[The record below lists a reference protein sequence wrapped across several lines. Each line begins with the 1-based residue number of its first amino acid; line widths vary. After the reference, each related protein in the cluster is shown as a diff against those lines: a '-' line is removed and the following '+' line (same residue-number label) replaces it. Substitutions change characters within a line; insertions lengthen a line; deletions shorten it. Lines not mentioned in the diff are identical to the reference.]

1 LTDAS
6 PSPPSYAR
14 LRAALSWLL
23 TLFWAG
29 LIYQLSSEVYGA
41 SLTGWLLELGL
52 DFLHISVTPQT
63 FEGLHFLLRKSAHAS
78 EYAIFAALIYHSLE
92 VRRPRGWRV
101 KPALW
106 AVLAAGLYA
115 LTDEYHQS
123 FVPGRTAS
131 LIDCG
136 IDTGGAALGVLLVY
150 ADAWFLH
157 AAANRPAADS
167 ASSAEVKK
175 GTGGE

>member
-1 LTDAS
+1 MTDAS

-29 LIYQLSSEVYGA
+29 LIYQFSSEAYGA
-41 SLTGWLLELGL
+41 SVTAWLLELGL
-52 DFLHISVTPQT
+52 DFLHIRVTPQT
-63 FEGLHFLLRKSAHAS
+63 FEGLHFLLRKSAHIS
-78 EYAIFAALIYHSLE
+78 EYAIFAVLIYHSLE
-92 VRRPRGWRV
+92 ARHPRGWRA
-101 KPALW
+101 KPALR
-106 AVLAAGLYA
+106 AVLAAGVYA

-131 LIDCG
+131 LSDCG
-136 IDTGGAALGVLLVY
+136 IDTCGAALGVLLVY
-150 ADAWFLH
+150 ADAWRLH
-157 AAANRPAADS
+157 APANRPAAAS